1 MSATGRIKVLSE
13 PLQPPVGMSYPEGST
28 LRVVE
33 RTKRAKGDFYETPAW
48 CIDAIIPQLPAG
60 AVFAVDAGSGN
71 GAIAARLAAKYPE
84 LEIVG
89 VEKSEE
95 LVSAARARGLHNA
108 EFVQANFED
117 WYSELGAPDMIVMNP
132 PYSRA
137 IEFVTRALATVKRGG
152 TVAVLLRLNWLA
164 SKSRR
169 EFHRKHPSDIYVLTK
184 RPSFTGRGTDA
195 TDYAW
200 FVFGPDRGNRW
211 FPLNFEERKKVT
223 RGARKRMGPAAA
235 TE

>member
-13 PLQPPVGMSYPEGST
+13 PLQPPVGTSYPEGST

-48 CIDAIIPQLPAG
+48 CVDAILPQLPEG
-60 AVFAVDAGSGN
+60 VVFAVDAGSGN
-71 GAIAARLAAKYPE
+71 GAIAARLAAKFPD

-89 VEKSEE
+89 IEKSAE
-95 LVSAARARGLHNA
+95 LVDEARARQLRNA
-108 EFVQANFED
+108 EFVQANFEE
-117 WYSELGAPDMIVMNP
+117 WSSELGAPDMIVMNP

-137 IEFVTRALATVKRGG
+137 IEFVQRALATVKRGG

-200 FVFGPDRGNRW
+200 FLFGPERGNRW
-211 FPLNFEERKKVT
+211 YPLNFEEKKKVI
-223 RGARKRMGPAAA
+223 GGPGKRMGKA
-235 TE
+235 